1 MRYLYIN
8 SSGGS
13 VAAGLA
19 IYDAMQQIKSDV
31 VTVCSGLA
39 AGIAAVLLSAGV
51 KGKRISSSEGRI
63 MINKPVVNTQVGEI
77 QTQVTE
83 ILRIRRLIAEII
95 AKHTGQTLERTY
107 QDTERDYFMSPMEA
121 KEYGII
127 DKVINRTQ

>member
-1 MRYLYIN
+1 
-8 SSGGS
+8 
-13 VAAGLA
+13 
-19 IYDAMQQIKSDV
+19 MQQIKSDV